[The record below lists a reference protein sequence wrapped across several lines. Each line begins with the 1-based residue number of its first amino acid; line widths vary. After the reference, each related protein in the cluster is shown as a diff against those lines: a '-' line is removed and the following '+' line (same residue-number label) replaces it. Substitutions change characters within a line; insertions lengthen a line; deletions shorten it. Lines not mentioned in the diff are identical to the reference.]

1 MNELARLKRIK
12 EAMLSVRLS
21 HLNNRDQKQDYDLA
35 LRDVQILIDERRAA
49 SVEHAR
55 AQQRAN
61 RPETV
66 EGETR

>member
-21 HLNNRDQKQDYDLA
+21 HLNNRDQKQDYDIA

-49 SVEHAR
+49 SVKEV
-55 AQQRAN
+55 QQRAMKAN
-61 RPETV
+61 RSEAV
-66 EGETR
+66 EGE

>member
-21 HLNNRDQKQDYDLA
+21 HLNNRDQKQDYDVA

-49 SVEHAR
+49 SVQQVRQR
-55 AQQRAN
+55 AMKAN

-66 EGETR
+66 EGE

>member
-21 HLNNRDQKQDYDLA
+21 HLNNRDQKQDYDVA

-49 SVEHAR
+49 SVKEV
-55 AQQRAN
+55 QQRAMKAN

-66 EGETR
+66 EGE